1 MIIVPYKAEHLMA
14 ITAQEAQAYLRDL
27 VTTEYCKSLEASLSF
42 TAMVDGRPIG
52 CGGLAEIWKDR
63 ALLWSFLDRSA
74 KEHLFAITKVTRN
87 FIDAAPYRRIEAE
100 TDCEFKE
107 GHRWLRMLGFTLE
120 AERMRCFR
128 VDGGDSALYAKVK

>member
-1 MIIVPYKAEHLMA
+1 MKIVPYKAEHLLA
-14 ITAQEAQAYLRDL
+14 ITAQEAQAYLREFI
-27 VTTEYCKSLEASLSF
+27 TPEYAKSLENTLSF
-42 TAMVDGRPIG
+42 TALAGDRVVG

-74 KEHLFAITKVTRN
+74 KEHLFAITKITRN
-87 FIDAAPYRRIEAE
+87 FIDTAPYRRIEAE

-107 GHRWLRMLGFTLE
+107 GHRWLQMLGFKME
-120 AERMRCFR
+120 AERMKCVR